1 MGDFKDKYGK
11 SRVGV
16 MLENLGKS
24 ELLDKAGKSLKEFGK
39 GNYGKALAAV
49 ISTDED
55 LDDVNKEVL
64 LVKLEYEKEIFGIE
78 EEGLTRRHEADM
90 QSDSWLAKNARPLTL
105 LSLLANFYFIMWAD
119 SIEAVQIDV
128 KPAYISMLEVLLVT
142 VIVAY
147 FGSRGFSKWDQR
159 RAANGK
165 EPVKLNPF
173 ERLKKSA

>member
-16 MLENLGKS
+16 ALENLGKS
-24 ELLDKAGKSLKEFGK
+24 DLLEKAGGLIKGVAS
-39 GNYGKALAAV
+39 GNYLGALESV

-55 LDDVNKEVL
+55 ITDTQREFL
-64 LVKLEYEKEIFGIE
+64 LTQARLEADIFKDEEIGITE
-78 EEGLTRRHEADM
+78 RHKADM
-90 QSDSWLAKNARPLTL
+90 QSDSWLAKNARPITL

-119 SIEAVQIDV
+119 SIQEGLIDV

-165 EPVKLNPF
+165 EPVKINPF
-173 ERLKKSA
+173 EKLKVK